1 MRATVDVPS
10 SAYLDSGEPDA
21 LTFGLICGDASG
33 DILGHELSHMFGAG
47 HDRANNGDESEYA
60 FGARLNRTDGSP
72 AGLHT
77 IMA

>member
-1 MRATVDVPS
+1 M
-10 SAYLDSGEPDA
+10 DSGKPDA
-21 LTFGLICGDASG
+21 LTFGIIYGDTSG
-33 DILGHELSHMFGAG
+33 DTLGHELSHMFGAG
-47 HDRANNGDESEYA
+47 HDRANTDDESEYA